1 MTIKSSGQLGL
12 NGTCTGGSSARN
24 QIGAE
29 ICKTAGTQLSINCSA
44 MRTLAGVAS
53 GQIGYS
59 NFYGKANRTSIT
71 YTFAS
76 NASNVSLNVS
86 SGSAPSGGSVS
97 GTYTAGKTCV
107 TVKINSGV
115 VIRGCYQGCCSFCG
129 SANTISLNIT
139 GSSSGDHVNL
149 INCGT
154 IVGVGGN
161 GGGGGYVS
169 TQVGINEGQGV
180 GGGSG
185 GIAVKVAISTSITNN
200 GTIAGGGGGG
210 GGGGPNANYPSIMV
224 AGSGG
229 GGGGGYGKAGCGAR
243 NSSGSYGTTYPG
255 NNGSTG
261 GQSTGGAGGSSTNSN
276 GAGGAGGA
284 WGAVGNYGAC
294 GPHPGLGYGG
304 NRGAAGYYIC
314 GNSFVT
320 WTVTGTRYGL
330 SK

>member
-12 NGTCTGGSSARN
+12 NDTCTGGSSARN

-107 TVKINSGV
+107 NVKINSGV
-115 VIRGCYQGCCSFCG
+115 IISGSYVGGCYYCG
-129 SANTISLNIT
+129 TAKTVSLTIT
-139 GSSSGDHVNL
+139 GANSGDKITL

-154 IVGVGGN
+154 IVGVGGE
-161 GGGGGYVS
+161 GGNGGYVNRAFGYNNGC
-169 TQVGINEGQGV
+169 GIQA
-180 GGGSG
+180 GSG
-185 GIAVKVAISTSITNN
+185 GVALKTSYATSITNN

-210 GGGGPNANYPSIMV
+210 AGGGVYHYCYS
-224 AGSGG
+224 GSGG
-229 GGGGGYGKAGCGAR
+229 GGGGGY
-243 NSSGSYGTTYPG
+243 
-255 NNGSTG
+255 
-261 GQSTGGAGGSSTNSN
+261 
-276 GAGGAGGA
+276 
-284 WGAVGNYGAC
+284 
-294 GPHPGLGYGG
+294 
-304 NRGAAGYYIC
+304 
-314 GNSFVT
+314 
-320 WTVTGTRYGL
+320 
-330 SK
+330 